1 MSQPAIVLEG
11 LSRRFGKKLAVD
23 GLSFQVEV
31 GRVCGFLGR
40 NGAGD
45 RRLLRPMGPRKS
57 CVASRKIRHRS
68 GAAGEAPGRVEP
80 GALLPNR
87 FLFRRRL
94 EPGGKRLG
102 PQFFAFGYAREE

>member
-40 NGAGD
+40 NGAGKTTTI
-45 RRLLRPMGPRKS
+45 RMLVNLMRPS
-57 CVASRKIRHRS
+57 
-68 GAAGEAPGRVEP
+68 AGEPPYWDLTR
-80 GALLPNR
+80 GASPSNSCGGWVTSA
-87 FLFRRRL
+87 RRPRCTA
-94 EPGGKRLG
+94 G
-102 PQFFAFGYAREE
+102 